1 LNPSLVVDVNVW
13 VAARDATD
21 RSHDE
26 SGAFLRAISRRG
38 LALRAPAILILEVAC
53 ALARRFGDA
62 AVGHDVADALA
73 KNPGMKLEPLTGAL
87 LSQALHLGTTCR
99 LRNADALYAATAAM
113 HAGDTLVTWDAE
125 LIDRAGAVTP
135 AVWLAE
141 QDLQ

>member
-99 LRNADALYAATAAM
+99 LRNADAM